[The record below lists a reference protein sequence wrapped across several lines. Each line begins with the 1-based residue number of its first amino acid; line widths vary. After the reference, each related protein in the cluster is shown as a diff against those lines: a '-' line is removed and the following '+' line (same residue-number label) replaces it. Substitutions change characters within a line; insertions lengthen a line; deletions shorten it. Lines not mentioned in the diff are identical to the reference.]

1 MIDLSSLTMTEIIRL
16 QTRLQD
22 ELTRRFERP
31 LAVVFSDIVGS
42 TAYFAQFGD
51 SQGRQ
56 LQQLHFDLVAQAI
69 PGSGGR
75 IVSTAGDGAFLVF
88 PSANAAVAGVI
99 SLLRKIAG
107 ANEGRGR
114 AHQLQV
120 RIGLHWGAALTDGSD
135 VSGDAVNLCARVGAT
150 CEPGEVR
157 VTRPLFQELDREHRL
172 NCRPLGRLP
181 MKGIEQPVEV
191 LVLDWRD
198 PSRFP
203 RLAMVEETGERIT
216 LPQQD
221 TVTFGRLALHAG
233 ERAND
238 VVLTHEDPNVLRQV
252 SRWHFELR
260 RSEHGL
266 RLVSLSDG
274 QTTVDGVR
282 LERGDSADVRAGSQI
297 GVADVLNLRLVG
309 ADFSPPEADDGST
322 MLVVKSGDRTPG

>member
-1 MIDLSSLTMTEIIRL
+1 MIDLSSLSMTEIIRL

-31 LAVVFSDIVGS
+31 LALVFSDIVGS

-56 LQQLHFDLVAQAI
+56 LQQLHFDLVAETV
-69 PGSGGR
+69 PGSDGR

-99 SLLRKIAG
+99 EFQRKVAG
-107 ANEGRGR
+107 ANQGRGR

-120 RIGLHWGAALTDGSD
+120 RIGLHWGPVLTDGSD
-135 VSGDAVNLCARVGAT
+135 VSGDAVNLCARVGASAD
-150 CEPGEVR
+150 PGEVR
-157 VTRPLFQELDREHRL
+157 LSRALFQELDRGHKL
-172 NCRPLGRLP
+172 NCRPLGRVP
-181 MKGIEQPVEV
+181 MKGIEHPVEV

-203 RLAMVEETGERIT
+203 RLAMVEETGERIV

-238 VVLTHEDPNVLRQV
+238 VVLNHADPNVLRQV

-266 RLVSLSDG
+266 KLVSLSDG

-282 LERGDSADVRAGSQI
+282 LERGDSAEVRAGSQI
-297 GVADVLNLRLVG
+297 GVADVLYLRLVG
-309 ADFSPPEADDGST
+309 TDLRAPEADDGST
-322 MLVVKSGDRTPG
+322 MMVVKTGDQTPQ